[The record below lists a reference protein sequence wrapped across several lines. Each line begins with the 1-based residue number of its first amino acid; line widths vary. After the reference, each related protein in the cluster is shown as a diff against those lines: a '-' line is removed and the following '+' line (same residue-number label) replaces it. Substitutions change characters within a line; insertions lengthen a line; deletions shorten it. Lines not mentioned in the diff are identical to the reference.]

1 MAKKTKKSEGGTY
14 GHFRAKRAAMSPGER
29 EARDRASR
37 AELQNLM
44 LRSLLGPPGRRPLPD
59 ECNRT
64 RPISTRWL
72 AQQAA
77 EDGKRGRFVE
87 RFIDSGVI
95 AAEEHSDRT
104 WIFDADELIKYWP
117 ALERIKGN
125 LLGRRSA

>member
-29 EARDRASR
+29 DATDRANR
-37 AELQNLM
+37 AEVQNLL
-44 LRSLLGPPGRRPLPD
+44 LRSLLGPPGRRPLRD
-59 ECNRT
+59 NCNRT

-87 RFIDSGVI
+87 RFIDSGLI

-104 WIFDADELIKYWP
+104 WIFDADELMDRWP
-117 ALERIKGN
+117 ALRRIKDD

>member
-37 AELQNLM
+37 AEVQNLL
-44 LRSLLGPPGRRPLPD
+44 LRSLLAPPGRRPLPD
-59 ECNRT
+59 DCNRT

-72 AQQAA
+72 AKHAP
-77 EDGKRGRFVE
+77 EDGKRGRFVKK
-87 RFIDSGVI
+87 FIDSGVI

-104 WIFDADELIKYWP
+104 WIFDADELIKHWP
-117 ALERIKGN
+117 ALRRIKDD